1 MNTSTRRRLAAG
13 TLAVGLASLAP
24 QPLWAQAIPPPSS
37 PVRAAVDDPIM
48 LSPFEVSTTSD
59 VGYVAST
66 SLSGTRVATEIAN
79 LPMTVNVLTKE
90 FLDDI
95 GVQDLQ
101 DAVRYTA
108 GAYQSESIIGD
119 QNAFQIR
126 GLRQDYS
133 LRNGFRSASQ
143 PTFFGIARVEV
154 VKGPASVL
162 YGQAYPGG
170 VLNFITPKP
179 QAQRRTEL
187 SASVSSEGAY
197 RGVIDTTG
205 AITADGSLQYRF
217 IGGYR
222 YFDYVARYAE
232 FSEYGANL
240 QLRWRPLAWL
250 QLDGEI
256 ERFKRDEIPVGGQVV
271 YNQANFNAALA
282 GTLTTGLQANPVSY
296 TGYAPF
302 MPRDWNNM
310 GPDHYRDR
318 KVDVITLGAEIK
330 LPGTWRFRSTNNWLD
345 EHTEQNI
352 RYFNTSRVSGIHI
365 PVRDN
370 QRYLDRDNWYTQ
382 NDLTGVFELGA
393 TRHNV
398 LVGYE
403 AYDTEYYQS
412 PEYRSAVVNG
422 RITDLFPQIPSVANQ
437 RAPYPFGILETL
449 ATSPTQLNGG
459 SIFTGDSGTL
469 RVQGWGVYATDQVS
483 LLDERLFI
491 MGAGRHEAYKVG
503 VTGNLKEDALTGQ
516 VGLLYKAYRNPD
528 TGDVVSPFFSLSQSF
543 RPNTAFDPVT
553 RDPFPPELGKSW
565 EVGLKTQLLDN
576 RLNLFMSYF
585 DITRERVQA
594 TIAIRNESGDV
605 TGYRAAINGR
615 EISTGFEV
623 EGVYS
628 PVPNYQIV
636 FSYAQIDSYI
646 DEPGEAL
653 TAAGV
658 LPGQDLGTP
667 DETASMWHRYRFES
681 GPARGLSLGLGV
693 SYVGGRLAG
702 NYNNQTVLGAGRWV
716 FRNESYTRW
725 DALIGYGWR
734 TDGRSYNLSLNIQ
747 NLSDELY
754 YLGTSTRSSEP
765 RTYLATLRVVF

>member
-1 MNTSTRRRLAAG
+1 MKRDSLSGALPARPAAVAALTRRIAGEAEELWSILFPLSRSVVSLTPHRRPPVMNTSTRRRLAAG
-13 TLAVGLASLAP
+13 TLALGLASLAP
-24 QPLWAQAIPPPSS
+24 QSLWAQAIPPPSS
-37 PVRAAVDDPIM
+37 PTRAAVDDPIV

-205 AITADGSLQYRF
+205 AITSD
-217 IGGYR
+217 
-222 YFDYVARYAE
+222 
-232 FSEYGANL
+232 
-240 QLRWRPLAWL
+240 
-250 QLDGEI
+250 
-256 ERFKRDEIPVGGQVV
+256 GGQVV

-318 KVDVITLGAEIK
+318 EVDVITLGAEIK

-437 RAPYPFGILETL
+437 RAPYPFGILESL

-543 RPNTAFDPVT
+543 RPNTAFDPIT

-594 TIAIRNESGDV
+594 TIAIRNEAGDV

-628 PVPNYQIV
+628 PVSNYQIV

-725 DALIGYGWR
+725 DALIGYGWK